1 MKRYIDVLC
10 VVLTSAVLY
19 TSCMGDDSN
28 SSGTVYDDMAIT
40 AFRLTTVN
48 RYLHTTTKTGK
59 DSVYKKTLSNPV
71 NFIIDQNTYEI
82 YNTDSLPYGCDVKHI
97 LATISSKNN
106 GQIMIKSV
114 VGDTLKFYYNT
125 DSIDFSTPRQV
136 QVYTSDLQK
145 YRTYTV
151 KVNVRQV
158 DNREMSWE
166 LMSLADLPVDGAAAY
181 YEEWNKRVKA
191 AGLREFIGEGTIEAY
206 AYSNDGTLMV
216 SIDDGL
222 TWNPDSIGDNASLL
236 PTSNIEFLSLPF
248 AVNDS
253 TDYQLLV
260 GSNEN
265 DTEHSVVWRKVAEF
279 GYDFDPCKWV
289 QIPFSHYN
297 KYALPKLKNI
307 DLVYY
312 NGLILAI
319 GSDKKIYQSRD
330 KGITW
335 KTSSAYQ
342 LPKSLESNDF
352 IAFTD
357 ILGQY
362 IWVYGKDNGEVWRG
376 LKIY

>member
-1 MKRYIDVLC
+1 
-10 VVLTSAVLY
+10 
-19 TSCMGDDSN
+19 MGDDSN
-28 SSGTVYDDMAIT
+28 SSTVYDDMAIT
-40 AFRLTTVN
+40 AFKLTTVN
-48 RYLHTTTKTGK
+48 RYLHTTTKAGK
-59 DSVYKKTLSNPV
+59 DSVYKKALSNPV
-71 NFIIDQNTYEI
+71 NFIIDQTTYEI
-82 YNTDSLPYGCDVKHI
+82 YNTDSLPYGCDVKHV

-114 VGDTLKFYYNT
+114 VGDTLKFFSST
-125 DSIDFSTPRQV
+125 DSIDFTKPRQV

-151 KVNVRQV
+151 KVNVRQY
-158 DNREMSWE
+158 DNSEMIWE
-166 LMSLADLPVDGAAAY
+166 LKSLEDLPIDGADIY
-181 YEEWNKRVKA
+181 YEEWSKKVKA
-191 AGLREFIGEGTIEAY
+191 AGLREFIGEGTVEAY

-216 SIDDGL
+216 STDDGL
-222 TWNPDSIGDNASLL
+222 TWNPDSIGGNASLL
-236 PTSNIEFLSLPF
+236 PTSDVEFLSLPF

-265 DTEHSVVWRKVAEF
+265 DTNHSVVWRKVAEF

-289 QIPFSHYN
+289 QITFTHYN
-297 KYALPKLKNI
+297 NYALPKLKNI
-307 DLVYY
+307 DLIYY
-312 NGLILAI
+312 NGLVLAI

-342 LPKSLESNDF
+342 LPKSLESDDF
-352 IAFTD
+352 VAFTD
-357 ILGQY
+357 GEY

-376 LKIY
+376 LKID

>member
-1 MKRYIDVLC
+1 
-10 VVLTSAVLY
+10 VLY

-28 SSGTVYDDMAIT
+28 SSTVYDDMAIT
-40 AFRLTTVN
+40 AFKLTTVN
-48 RYLHTTTKTGK
+48 RYLHTTTKAGK

-71 NFIIDQNTYEI
+71 NFIIDQTTYEI
-82 YNTDSLPYGCDVKHI
+82 YNTDSLPYGCDVKHV

-114 VGDTLKFYYNT
+114 VGDTLKFFSST
-125 DSIDFSTPRQV
+125 DSIDFTKPRQV

-151 KVNVRQV
+151 KVNVRQY
-158 DNREMSWE
+158 DNSEMIWE
-166 LMSLADLPVDGAAAY
+166 LKSLEDMPIDGADIY
-181 YEEWNKRVKA
+181 YEEWSKKVKA
-191 AGLREFIGEGTIEAY
+191 AGLREFIGEGTVEAY

-216 SIDDGL
+216 STDDGL
-222 TWNPDSIGDNASLL
+222 TWNPDSIGGNASLL
-236 PTSNIEFLSLPF
+236 PTSDIEFLSLPF

-260 GSNEN
+260 GNNEN
-265 DTEHSVVWRKVAEF
+265 DTDHSVVWRKVAEF

-289 QIPFSHYN
+289 QITFTHYN
-297 KYALPKLKNI
+297 NYALPKLKNI
-307 DLVYY
+307 DLIYY
-312 NGLILAI
+312 NGLVLAI

-342 LPKSLESNDF
+342 LPKSLESDDF
-352 IAFTD
+352 VAFTD
-357 ILGQY
+357 GEY
-362 IWVYGKDNGEVWRG
+362 IWVYGKDTGEVWRG
-376 LKIY
+376 LKID